1 MLKSQMLNK
10 IKHWWLTLIR
20 EEYELTIYFPGKTE
34 VLESGARIESA
45 DPKTYKAKAIKKLTP
60 KHIIFIDLEGRKHE
74 VKTVN
79 AVGYDITKI
88 Y

>member
-1 MLKSQMLNK
+1 MLKSPMLNK

-34 VLESGARIESA
+34 VLESGVRIESA

-74 VKTVN
+74 VKTIN
-79 AVGYDITKI
+79 PVGYDITKI

>member
-1 MLKSQMLNK
+1 MWNK
-10 IKHWWLTLIR
+10 IKHWWLTLIK
-20 EEYELTIYFPGKTE
+20 EEYELTIYFPGKIE
-34 VLESGARIESA
+34 LLENGSRIETI
-45 DPKTYKAKAIKKLTP
+45 DPKTYRAKAVKKLTP

-79 AVGYDITKI
+79 SVGYDITKI

>member
-1 MLKSQMLNK
+1 MWNK
-10 IKHWWLTLIR
+10 IKHWWLTLLK
-20 EEYELTIYFPGKTE
+20 EEYELTIYFPGKIE
-34 VLESGARIESA
+34 LLENGSRIETI
-45 DPKTYKAKAIKKLTP
+45 DPKTYRAKAVKKLTP

-79 AVGYDITKI
+79 SVGYDITKI

>member
-1 MLKSQMLNK
+1 MWNK
-10 IKHWWLTLIR
+10 IKNWWLTLIK

-34 VLESGARIESA
+34 LLENGTRILSA
-45 DPKTYKAKAIKKLTP
+45 DPKTYRAKAIKKLTP

>member
-1 MLKSQMLNK
+1 MWNK
-10 IKHWWLTLIR
+10 VKNWWLTLIK

-34 VLESGARIESA
+34 LLENGARIESA
-45 DPKTYKAKAIKKLTP
+45 DPKTYRAKAIKKLTP

>member
-1 MLKSQMLNK
+1 MWNK
-10 IKHWWLTLIR
+10 VKNWWLTLIK
-20 EEYELTIYFPGKTE
+20 EEYELTIYFPSKTE
-34 VLESGARIESA
+34 LLENGARIESA
-45 DPKTYKAKAIKKLTP
+45 DPKTYRAKAIKKLTP